1 MRIMRIKENDHAD
14 AGFTLI
20 ELVVTFVIMMM
31 LTSLS
36 VVGLMSYQ
44 DYADYKRQNSYA
56 QTLFL
61 AAQTKLTAYSERG
74 QLEALQEVSTQELPL
89 HLVKIANGVVADQCE
104 TGASVKTGPIYYLY
118 GGKENYLAYCEGEYR
133 DKKDLA
139 SQQYQALYDI
149 LDEFMVDKTILQGN
163 VAVEYNPENG
173 LVYSVLY
180 SDKCGAFTYTGN
192 TVNGVVNVLDRR
204 EQIRNERML
213 GYYGVDG

>member
-1 MRIMRIKENDHAD
+1 MRR
-14 AGFTLI
+14 
-20 ELVVTFVIMMM
+20 
-31 LTSLS
+31 
-36 VVGLMSYQ
+36 
-44 DYADYKRQNSYA
+44 
-56 QTLFL
+56 LF
-61 AAQTKLTAYSERG
+61 QTKLTAYSERG

-104 TGASVKTGPIYYLY
+104 TGASVKTGSIYYLY
-118 GGKENYLAYCEGEYR
+118 GGKENYLAYCEGKYQ

-139 SQQYQALYDI
+139 SRQYQALYDI
-149 LDEFMVDKTILQGN
+149 LDEFMVDETILQGN

-204 EQIRNERML
+204 EQIRSERML

>member
-1 MRIMRIKENDHAD
+1 MKIKDVDHRN

-20 ELVVTFVIMMM
+20 ELVVTFVIMIM

-44 DYADYKRQNSYA
+44 DYADDRRQNNYA

-74 QLEALQEVSTQELPL
+74 QLEALQEVSTNELPL
-89 HLVKIANGVVADQCE
+89 HLVKIANGVTAEQCT
-104 TGASVKTGPIYYLY
+104 TGTSVKSGTIYYLY
-118 GGKENYLAYCEGEYR
+118 GGKENYTAYCDGEYR
-133 DKKDLA
+133 GKADLQ
-139 SQQYQALYDI
+139 SRQYQALYDI

-163 VAVEYNPENG
+163 VALEYNPENG

-204 EQIRNERML
+204 EQIRSERML
-213 GYYGVDG
+213 GYYGVD

>member
-1 MRIMRIKENDHAD
+1 MKIKDVDHRN

-20 ELVVTFVIMMM
+20 ELVVTFVIMIM

-44 DYADYKRQNSYA
+44 DYADDKRQNNYA

-74 QLEALQEVSTQELPL
+74 QLEALQEVSTNELPL
-89 HLVKIANGVVADQCE
+89 HLVKIANGVTAEQCT
-104 TGASVKTGPIYYLY
+104 TGASVKSGTIYYLY
-118 GGKENYLAYCEGEYR
+118 GGKENYMAYCDGEYR
-133 DKKDLA
+133 GKADLQ
-139 SQQYQALYDI
+139 SRQYQALYDI

-163 VAVEYNPENG
+163 VALEYNPENG

-204 EQIRNERML
+204 EQIRSERML
-213 GYYGVDG
+213 GYYGVD